1 MANLEEPQSFPYMHR
16 DEGQYV
22 SKQNEV
28 INIQALPND
37 VYYDTNS
44 TGESRSKKWTIYTGI
59 IISSVAVPLIGL
71 TIWLARTEHKE
82 RRFNTFS
89 GDVVGGRLTQPQAKA
104 IDVICSAVLAPAIMA
119 ALNFFWFAVAR
130 VSTVNER
137 HTRKAGLP
145 LAALI
150 GVSQSFSGSYNV
162 FLLNNLRKGRSW
174 RFLMLAGMLLLSALA
189 KTALSNLIAYEAYS
203 HIALPTNVGSLRYLS
218 DLAVNQELPRIGLA
232 TQTTSPF
239 GFSTQQQSSVANQIT
254 GLLTGLSFAN
264 ATSSLTDEAYIGVNA
279 TSAAM
284 SSLPSDIVSLNNV
297 PGFRLTVDCTPDT
310 PTMFSVMST
319 SQYVTKMSATWEYK
333 VAAGYTGNAYDAYF
347 ASAITELQNSYT
359 ESYPFAAFLDYNST
373 EVFLSFMYAGFDI
386 INDTVPVTSSYG
398 DIYTLTQNMSAYGF
412 SGTKETMK
420 LWGLRCWLN
429 RQEGLLNYT
438 RTSSLDWQINASS
451 FSNETRKATSFLTPW
466 QSNLMYRAPQS
477 TVAGIAPALAQ
488 SAAKPDSDLAV
499 IGDPLN
505 ATDFKILALN
515 YLYASGEAQR
525 MTYEVAAT
533 NTSNDEPDF
542 FYNVT
547 GQISEQK
554 YRITYIPIILLI
566 GLLALVIAAAL
577 PAAMTMYVSKTIS
590 ARTFRD
596 VDAVRLLVDAAD
608 GLHEEAKDISNL
620 GHGNGD
626 MEKWVDDC
634 KVEYQQTIVDGEI
647 RFKLRPVDKLD

>member
-1 MANLEEPQSFPYMHR
+1 MTNLEEPQSLPFMHR
-16 DEGQYV
+16 EEDQHV

-28 INIQALPND
+28 INIQSLPND
-37 VYYDTNS
+37 VYYDTKS
-44 TGESRSKKWTIYTGI
+44 TGESRSKKWTIYTSI
-59 IISSVAVPLIGL
+59 IISSVVVPLIGL
-71 TIWLARTEHKE
+71 TIWLARTEFKE

-218 DLAVNQELPRIGLA
+218 DLAVNRQLQRIGLTTEA
-232 TQTTSPF
+232 TSVF
-239 GFSTQQQSSVANQIT
+239 DFSTQQQSSVANQIT

-310 PTMFSVMST
+310 PTMFSVVSS

-333 VAAGYTGNAYDAYF
+333 VAAGYTSNAYDAYF
-347 ASAITELQNSYT
+347 ASSIDELQNSYT
-359 ESYPFAAFLDYNST
+359 ELYPFAAFLDYNST
-373 EVFLSFMYAGFDI
+373 EVFLSFMYSGFGI

-398 DIYTLTQNMSAYGF
+398 DIYTLTQNMTSYGF
-412 SGTKETMK
+412 SSTKATMK

-451 FSNETRKATSFLTPW
+451 FSNETRKATSLLTPW

-488 SAAKPDSDLAV
+488 SAAKSDSDLAV

-533 NTSNDEPDF
+533 NTSNDEPNF
-542 FYNVT
+542 FYDVT

-577 PAAMTMYVSKTIS
+577 PAAMTMYVSKTLS

-620 GHGNGD
+620 GLGNGD
-626 MEKWVDDC
+626 MEKWVDGC
-634 KVEYQQTIVDGEI
+634 KVEYQQTIVDGET
-647 RFKLRPVDKLD
+647 RFKLRPVNKLE